1 PLLHRLRLHSRRR
14 RRQTHVFAAS
24 IVVVQVACIVYAD
37 IRETT
42 TQWIRWWFILPP
54 LAARALIPRI
64 ILASSADSIVIGKH
78 RQEQQQQQQQQQQQ
92 HRSSI
97 AAVLLAMAAGLVLAL
112 LPVVVVAMAGSS
124 GGERPIALPMP
135 LHRAVFSLCGTGG
148 GAALLVLDFCLF
160 AWQLG
165 VLFRSRFVS
174 LGLSGL
180 SRITYFWV
188 FQYINKQ
195 STVSNNRNHSGGGGA
210 VAVDIKRLPTSVS
223 QEETLRLF
231 TQNWN
236 RLSQTERNRDKPN
249 GGSESGAVLAK
260 AIVRT
265 FAKDLCV
272 SSILQLAV
280 YASQLAIP
288 VLVAQMLSHLSQAD
302 QSKGEEER
310 LGVFGGSAAH
320 STTTIDNSDS
330 AAAAIKTLVLYSA
343 ALLMAAVVEQNQID
357 LCDRLALKIHIT
369 LAASVHRSM
378 LEAPGRTPG
387 SGAASENP
395 SAVVVVYTAGVEHT
409 KALGK
414 HIVKL
419 CGDVWLPLR
428 VVGGLWMFY
437 SQVGCAIFPGI
448 SFILLYLPLRRT
460 FLQQRTREQA
470 MAGAATA
477 TRVSLLTR
485 LIDNIVPLRLLNWD
499 TLVAERIQ
507 QLREADELCAR
518 SSVNL
523 ANSLLSLART
533 ACRSCGPIV
542 SLFVYSAGILY
553 FSGQDGRSGGRPQE
567 GGRGVAAGW
576 VSVEQVYVV
585 QAVLRELFPLV
596 IDVPHAFDG
605 WWAAKLPYS
614 HISRAL
620 SCNSSNGNSR
630 RRSLEKTGGGGG
642 MAVCIR
648 NQSYAWAAAESS
660 TSGLSAQL
668 RFALRDVSVSAS
680 AGQLICVV
688 GKVGSGKSSLLSAI
702 LGEMPQC
709 VIDGNSLSITAAY
722 ETTPSNTSH
731 AYVPQT
737 AWLMEGT
744 IRDNITLG
752 AGYDSAWFGRVVE
765 ACELAHDIEHQWP
778 LRDLTVVG
786 ANGSTVSGGQRMR
799 IALAR
804 AVYSRISSAVYLL
817 DDVLAMVDAQVGR
830 RIIDN
835 VLCGPTALLH
845 GTTRIVVVDNSHA
858 LLASADAVW
867 VVDDGAVRAMR
878 PSAYFLSSHYVPSE
892 PLHED
897 SGPAGGE
904 SPAFPLAT
912 PPASICSAVLLSPE
926 QAEMKEEEEEVKE
939 KHGAQLHRDNC
950 SASAANGSA
959 GGAGYLEPVRY
970 LVRLCGWAPV
980 VMHIITVALQCVA
993 SRNAQLW
1000 LAKQIPIFST
1010 DNSTHSMG
1018 STDDTSAADTRPS
1031 MLYRHFVLCVVWWAG
1046 DILLEFASQ
1055 LWTDVVWQRSMFVKS
1070 HRQLLRSVVD
1080 APLRFFQ
1087 PSSFSGEGGNEGPSS
1102 AATGR
1107 VLELFTASQ
1116 ADIDTHMPRQ
1126 VASVATFAV
1135 KLVFESWVV
1144 LAFHP
1149 ALVTITLVVATAMW
1163 AIMRTTRRPL
1173 ARLIAEIGATAPAID
1188 HQFHE
1193 SAGGA
1198 AVFRA
1203 FGQTAYA
1210 DRKLLAALGSY
1221 ARAQRAQDCVETWID
1236 LTMALLRESANIVA
1250 FGVALLATSQRA
1262 HVSDSGAGVKIVAV
1276 DPAQMSLVTLCVTF
1290 LLARLQHLVRHSHAL
1305 RTSLARASRYI
1316 GFTRLESERTR
1327 NRRALAALPDPPNRI
1342 ASDAAAAAAG
1352 GDIVFDRV
1360 FAAYAS
1366 GGGWALAN
1374 MSFRLAP
1381 GQHVGIVGRTGA
1393 GKSSIAMA
1401 LFGLLEL
1408 SSGSITVGGRD
1419 IRDFGDPRALRAQMG
1434 IVPQDPLTLPA
1445 ASASH
1450 GCAATV
1456 RENLDPLGRCATRD
1470 LESALCAAGLD
1481 AHAHGLHH
1489 HRRRRRS
1496 EEVRRLLDESPE
1508 AWSVGQKQKLAL
1520 ARILLRAQTST
1531 PASSSSQPPISVVVL
1546 DEATAHID
1554 SRESAA
1560 LLRAL
1565 RCRLDPRCIVV
1576 TVAHRIDA
1584 VMACHRVLVVSDGC
1598 VCEAGA
1604 PRDLLARE
1612 DSLFAR
1618 LARLDRPVDPA
1629 SCGRRATADAG
1640 PPTPPHENAED

>member
-1 PLLHRLRLHSRRR
+1 MAMGKPLLRRLRLHSRSRR
-14 RRQTHVFAAS
+14 RRQTHVVAAS
-24 IVVVQVACIVYAD
+24 IVVVQVACIAYAD
-37 IRETT
+37 TRETT
-42 TQWIRWWFILPP
+42 TQWIRWWLILPP

-64 ILASSADSIVIGKH
+64 ILASSADSTVIGKH
-78 RQEQQQQQQQQQQQ
+78 RQGQGQRQQQ
-92 HRSSI
+92 HRSSSI

-112 LPVVVVAMAGSS
+112 LPIVVVTMSGSS
-124 GGERPIALPMP
+124 SGERPTALSMP
-135 LHRAVFSLCGTGG
+135 LHRAVSSLCGTGG
-148 GAALLVLDFCLF
+148 GAALLVLDCCLL

-165 VLFRSRFVS
+165 VLHRTGFVS

-188 FQYINKQ
+188 FQYI
-195 STVSNNRNHSGGGGA
+195 SNNRNRSGGGGA
-210 VAVDIKRLPTSVS
+210 VADETRRLPTSVG

-231 TQNWN
+231 TRNWN

-249 GGSESGAVLAK
+249 GDSGSGAVLAK

-272 SSILQLAV
+272 SSVLQLAV

-288 VLVAQMLSHLSQAD
+288 VLVAQMLSHLSQTD
-302 QSKGEEER
+302 RSGGEEER
-310 LGVFGGSAAH
+310 LGAFGGSAAH
-320 STTTIDNSDS
+320 STTTIGNSDS
-330 AAAAIKTLVLYSA
+330 AGAAIRTLVLYSA

-378 LEAPGRTPG
+378 LETPGRALG

-395 SAVVVVYTAGVEHT
+395 SAVVVYTAGVEHT

-437 SQVGCAIFPGI
+437 SQVGWAIFPGI

-507 QLREADELCAR
+507 QLRETDELCAR
-518 SSVNL
+518 SSVSL

-567 GGRGVAAGW
+567 GGRGAAAGW

-614 HISRAL
+614 HVSRAL
-620 SCNSSNGNSR
+620 SRSTSRGSSR
-630 RRSLEKTGGGGG
+630 RRSLDKTAGGGDGG

-648 NQSYAWAAAESS
+648 NQSYAWTAAAEASA
-660 TSGLSAQL
+660 SGLSAQL

-680 AGQLICVV
+680 AGQLICIV

-702 LGEMPQC
+702 LGEMPQR
-709 VIDGNSLSITAAY
+709 VVDGSSLSTTAAY
-722 ETTPSNTSH
+722 EATRSSTSH

-817 DDVLAMVDAQVGR
+817 DDVLAMVDAQVAR

-867 VVDDGAVRAMR
+867 VVGEGAVRAMR

-897 SGPAGGE
+897 CGPAGGE
-904 SPAFPLAT
+904 SPALPLAT
-912 PPASICSAVLLSPE
+912 PPASICSAAPLSPE
-926 QAEMKEEEEEVKE
+926 QAEPKEEEEEE
-939 KHGAQLHRDNC
+939 GHGAQLHRDNRP
-950 SASAANGSA
+950 ASAASGSA
-959 GGAGYLEPVRY
+959 GGAGHLEPVRY

-980 VMHIITVALQCVA
+980 VMHITTVALQCVA

-1010 DNSTHSMG
+1010 DNSTRSMG
-1018 STDDTSAADTRPS
+1018 SMDDTSAADTRPP
-1031 MLYRHFVLCVVWWAG
+1031 MLHRHFVLCVVWWAG

-1087 PSSFSGEGGNEGPSS
+1087 PSASSGEGGNGGPPS

-1116 ADIDTHMPRQ
+1116 ADIDTHLPRQ
-1126 VASVATFAV
+1126 VAGVATFAV
-1135 KLVFESWVV
+1135 KLVFEAWVV

-1149 ALVTITLVVATAMW
+1149 ALVATTLVAATAMW
-1163 AIMRTTRRPL
+1163 AIMRATRRPL
-1173 ARLIAEIGATAPAID
+1173 ARLIAEIGAAAPAID

-1193 SAGGA
+1193 SAAGA

-1236 LTMALLRESANIVA
+1236 LAMALLRESANIVA
-1250 FGVALLATSQRA
+1250 FGVALLATTSQRTRA
-1262 HVSDSGAGVKIVAV
+1262 SDSGARAEMAAV

-1305 RTSLARASRYI
+1305 RTSLARACRYI

-1327 NRRALAALPDPPNRI
+1327 NHRALAALRDPPNRI
-1342 ASDAAAAAAG
+1342 AAAANS

-1366 GGGWALAN
+1366 GGAWALAN

-1419 IRDFGDPRALRAQMG
+1419 IRDFGDPRALRAQLG

-1445 ASASH
+1445 VSASH
-1450 GCAATV
+1450 RCAATV
-1456 RENLDPLGRCATRD
+1456 RENLDPLRRCATRD
-1470 LESALCAAGLD
+1470 LESALCAAGLQ
-1481 AHAHGLHH
+1481 
-1489 HRRRRRS
+1489 
-1496 EEVRRLLDESPE
+1496 RRLLDESPD

-1520 ARILLRAQTST
+1520 ARVLLRAQTST
-1531 PASSSSQPPISVVVL
+1531 PASSSLEPPISVVVL

-1565 RCRLDPRCIVV
+1565 RRRLDPRCIVV

-1584 VMACHRVLVVSDGC
+1584 VMACHRVLVVGDGC

-1640 PPTPPHENAED
+1640 PPTPPHENADD